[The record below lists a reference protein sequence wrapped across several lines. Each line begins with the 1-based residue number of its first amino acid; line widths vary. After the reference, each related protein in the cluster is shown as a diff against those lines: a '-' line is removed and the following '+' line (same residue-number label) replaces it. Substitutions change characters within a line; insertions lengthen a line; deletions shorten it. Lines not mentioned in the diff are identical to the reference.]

1 MASVL
6 AVGTVAF
13 DSIETPFGRVEQV
26 LGGSATYIGRA
37 ARYFSAPIRLSAVV
51 GADFPEAYLERL
63 RSSGMD
69 LAGLRIDPEG
79 ETFAWGGR
87 YHYDLNTRDTLY
99 THLNVLET
107 FDADLPPQYSDSR
120 IVCLG
125 NLDPGIQRRVLAQVD
140 RPELVVLDTMN
151 FWIEHTPDSLLET
164 LKLVD
169 CLIINDAEA
178 RELSNEPNL
187 VKAARLIRTMGP
199 RILII
204 KKGEHG
210 ALLFSENTVFSAP
223 AYPLEEIIDPTGAG
237 DTFMGGFV
245 GYLARE
251 EDYSPDCLKRAV
263 IYGSAMASFAVERFG
278 PDRLFELGGGEI
290 DARVMAFRDLSAIPQ
305 RTQVS

>member
-99 THLNVLET
+99 THAILASGH
-107 FDADLPPQYSDSR
+107 FDGRASATPRWSAYGA
-120 IVCLG
+120 CLG
-125 NLDPGIQRRVLAQVD
+125 ATAIACAAVRSASAQ
-140 RPELVVLDTMN
+140 
-151 FWIEHTPDSLLET
+151 
-164 LKLVD
+164 
-169 CLIINDAEA
+169 
-178 RELSNEPNL
+178 LSFL
-187 VKAARLIRTMGP
+187 TYAP
-199 RILII
+199 RI
-204 KKGEHG
+204 
-210 ALLFSENTVFSAP
+210 F
-223 AYPLEEIIDPTGAG
+223 
-237 DTFMGGFV
+237 
-245 GYLARE
+245 
-251 EDYSPDCLKRAV
+251 
-263 IYGSAMASFAVERFG
+263 ERI
-278 PDRLFELGGGEI
+278 R
-290 DARVMAFRDLSAIPQ
+290 
-305 RTQVS
+305 